1 MSTLGPIWPNRS
13 ITAGRAHVGGAH
25 APDGADAGTGQKRDG
40 GFGHVGQVGGHPV
53 AGLHAHVLQRHGQR
67 RDLALQFGPRQ
78 HAHPAA
84 LVFAHDGGLPR
95 RMGRPGVAQHL
106 ARVVHLGAGKPVH
119 IGHGAAFQHGPVRG
133 GRLHLKVVP
142 HALPEA
148 VQVGGGPAPQRVV
161 VCQTPGRVRG
171 PASAGT
177 GGSVRM
183 PEMDGAAFLEQVRLH
198 HPDTVRLLLTG
209 YSDITSTIAAIN
221 RGEIHRYIAKPWDD
235 QDLLLIVREALAK
248 RELEAEN
255 ARLLALTRQQ
265 NAELQDLNQGLERR
279 VAARTAELEQINNML
294 EAAYEET
301 EANFNLA
308 ITVFSGMLEM
318 RRGQMAGHA
327 RRVSDIAG
335 RMAMHLGMNA
345 RQRQDVVLAAL
356 LHDIGQLGFPDE
368 MLAKPVSQY
377 SQPEMQ
383 RYRRHPLEG
392 EAALMAMD
400 KLLGA
405 SLIIRQHHE
414 RLDGRGFPDMLAGEA
429 ISLGARIVSVASDFD
444 GMESG
449 HLSDHALQSE
459 HALSVV
465 REGIGTRYD
474 EAVVTALEKALRE
487 IAREAC
493 ADIEVDVRML
503 KPGMVLT
510 RDLQTPKGATLLPNG
525 FRFDEA
531 MLKRV
536 QDLAE
541 RFDTRIT
548 VHVQLGS
555 IEVGLRS
562 RLLAAVAGGRPPV

>member
-1 MSTLGPIWPNRS
+1 MSSAVAQAEAHAGAGAPAPSTTLLLVDDEPSVLNALRRLFRMQGYRIE
-13 ITAGRAHVGGAH
+13 TAPGGAE
-25 APDGADAGTGQKRDG
+25 GLRILADKHID
-40 GFGHVGQVGGHPV
+40 
-53 AGLHAHVLQRHGQR
+53 
-67 RDLALQFGPRQ
+67 
-78 HAHPAA
+78 
-84 LVFAHDGGLPR
+84 
-95 RMGRPGVAQHL
+95 
-106 ARVVHLGAGKPVH
+106 VV
-119 IGHGAAFQHGPVRG
+119 I
-133 GRLHLKVVP
+133 
-142 HALPEA
+142 
-148 VQVGGGPAPQRVV
+148 
-161 VCQTPGRVRG
+161 
-171 PASAGT
+171 SDM
-177 GGSVRM
+177 RM

-209 YSDITSTIAAIN
+209 YSDITSTVAAIN

-235 QDLLLIVREALAK
+235 QDLLLIVREALRK

-255 ARLLALTRQQ
+255 ARLLALTRHQ
-265 NAELQDLNQGLERR
+265 NAELQELNQGLEKR
-279 VAARTAELEQINNML
+279 VAARTSELEQINNML

-335 RMAMHLGMNA
+335 RMAARLGMNA

-356 LHDIGQLGFPDE
+356 LHDIGHLGFPDE

-377 SQPEMQ
+377 SQPEVQ
-383 RYRRHPLEG
+383 RYHRHPLEG

-400 KLLGA
+400 KLRGA

-414 RLDGRGFPDMLAGEA
+414 RIDGRGFPDMLAGEA

-449 HLSDHALQSE
+449 HLSERALQADHALR
-459 HALSVV
+459 VV

-474 EAVVTALEKALRE
+474 EAVVDALAQALKE
-487 IAREAC
+487 IAHEAR
-493 ADIEVDVRML
+493 ADIEVDVRLL

-510 RDLQTPKGATLLPNG
+510 RDLQTPKGATLLPTG
-525 FRFDEA
+525 FKFDEA

-536 QDLAE
+536 QGLAD
-541 RFDTRIT
+541 RFDTRIK
-548 VHVQLGS
+548 VHVQLS
-555 IEVGLRS
+555 SVDEVLRA
-562 RLLAAVAGGRPPV
+562 RLLAAQASGQALV